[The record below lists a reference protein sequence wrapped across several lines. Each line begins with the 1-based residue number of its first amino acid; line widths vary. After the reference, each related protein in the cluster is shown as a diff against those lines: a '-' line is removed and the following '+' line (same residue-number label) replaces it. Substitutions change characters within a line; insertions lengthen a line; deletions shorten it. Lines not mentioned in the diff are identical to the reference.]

1 METTRVR
8 YFLDLLIDKK
18 KAIMLVGS
26 AGTGKSVIIN
36 EKLKSLPNDL
46 YSIASV
52 PLNFYTTSG
61 TYLNNTNSISLNL
74 IYTRLNVIF
83 RIILMLTI
91 IELYKLAI
99 IITKYKNKTNY
110 NT

>member
-1 METTRVR
+1 VNTVETTRLR
-8 YFLDLLIDKK
+8 YFLDLLVDKK
-18 KAIMLVGS
+18 MAIMFVGS

-61 TYLNNTNSISLNL
+61 TYLNNKNSNSIN
-74 IYTRLNVIF
+74 
-83 RIILMLTI
+83 
-91 IELYKLAI
+91 
-99 IITKYKNKTNY
+99 
-110 NT
+110 